1 MAEKKSQKNTE
12 EHTSVDNY
20 EELNLETKVTVRS
33 IAGWETGFARKFD
46 GVGDIHF
53 TAGGTNR
60 LSRAEIIG
68 QVQTANPLF
77 VGIDGKG
84 GHATLYIDDKATR
97 LEVGFDTNDTEQNMF
112 TDSKLKKLFD
122 IKSLE
127 TFKKCF
133 TDEIRTRAEKFAV
146 IEAIKK
152 LRLND
157 YAKIRFAEEY
167 TGYKVQ

>member
-1 MAEKKSQKNTE
+1 MAEKKSQKSAEGCTP
-12 EHTSVDNY
+12 TGNY

-53 TAGGTNR
+53 TAGGNNR

-68 QVQTANPLF
+68 QVQMGNPLF

-84 GHATLYIDDKATR
+84 SHATLYIEDKATR
-97 LEVGFDTNDTEQNMF
+97 LEIGFDTDDTEQNML
-112 TDSKLKKLFD
+112 TDAKIKKLFD
-122 IKSLE
+122 MKSFE

-146 IEAIKK
+146 IKAIKK
-152 LRLND
+152 LGLND
-157 YAKIRFAEEY
+157 YAKIRFAEKY
-167 TGYKVQ
+167 TGYMMQ